1 MRFLNLYLTLLLLVS
16 IVTVRGQNYA
26 VQSSVQI
33 MPPYS
38 VYLSDYATEGN
49 GKLQV
54 ILRQGDLSRP
64 VYQLRLVMTVEL
76 NGRVIMRTSRFFNP
90 APIALDPGVP
100 TVISGAELAP
110 YVDSRNIDF
119 IGYSKDQYE
128 KTKALPEGSYQ
139 IIFTAYDYRRQD
151 QQVSNAGSGFYYLA
165 KNEPPLV
172 NFPACGTKI
181 ALKAPQQIV
190 FSWLPRNTSSPT
202 SAQETEYEFELYETR
217 PVGRNPN
224 DIVLTTQPVFRL
236 RTDYTQIIYG
246 PAEPML
252 LDGMVYVWRVR
263 ALDRSGKDAFRNN
276 GYTEVC
282 TFTYGGTDPNFDL
295 GVVRGLQAIGETDQ
309 RAKIWWE
316 EGYFDGYR
324 VYYKKTGAQWEWFY
338 NEVTK
343 TEFKV
348 FDLEPDNEYEVRVQ
362 GKKDGFYSPF
372 TEIVK
377 FRTREKVLAQCG
389 DPAIVANDL
398 GNPLPLALT
407 GMTIK
412 ASDHD
417 VTFIQVESIG
427 QPGWFKGNG
436 TATLPFLGGTYFV
449 YFDRLYVDENREAKG
464 GKIRVA
470 SEGMAKMI
478 EEQLAAQKDKKKAEQ
493 QKANQEQWAGTD
505 FYEAVIEFNYAIDD
519 IVIDAS
525 GNLIITQEG
534 GQTVVNTEVPAIL
547 AKAPDKA
554 IIVEDKN
561 GDQYVV
567 QKDKTTG
574 QTKVTKVEGG
584 GLAPEV
590 MQDSQVKNAVV
601 VLVLEQFEEEIDAW
615 LRVNGKGGEED
626 DEVLLALE
634 LPESFPKEAVFLE
647 HLRDRVIQGFKEHP
661 EKLVAKTE
669 TEQSNKELLDR
680 VTKLFKT
687 KADID
692 WKKIENNDQ
701 QSVRNAIAKSLI
713 DLSGGEIDLAAA
725 ANIAPDCGLK
735 HAGKDKPNGSLYL
748 IRYPETCKYFTGR
761 IVANYILE
769 GYGKY
774 LCAKE
779 RFDLLKCLAT
789 GTVDG
794 NDENAIITLI
804 KETPR
809 DHAGSLL
816 ALLRAD
822 NTGVLKNID
831 SGVDGDNYIAVFKA
845 IQQVYV
851 TATDKAQIDAEVKK
865 IDDAFL
871 SDKSREEKAKQ
882 NYFTWFEGG
891 ILKAIFSDAAV
902 FNRFDNVAI
911 ANNGIVSFRYA
922 TDPTQHNETTTP
934 IAIEP
939 FRLVGLKVLGG
950 SNEVADAAQG
960 STVYIPAIM
969 LPVLIS
975 KRGTADFFEAL
986 NATMVASG
994 VGGIVTGATRFVIV
1008 SGGIDVLLGSS
1019 ALVVDN
1025 YKDEISRM
1033 KHGEDFLDAYILVNK
1048 AVLFY
1053 FGGKAILQLAASLPK
1068 LRIAFTELK
1077 NSEDFAKLKVTN
1089 PSKANQLEKEVD
1101 NVLKKSEELAKG
1113 ADDVIGSI
1121 RRVEDELR
1129 QVVSRE
1135 HIYKIDSKGNVTGP
1149 VIGEI
1154 DKVDDFTSLA
1164 PFSKGDILTHNHPA
1178 GSTFSIQ
1185 DVANL
1190 QLEISELRAVTKN
1203 KVYILRKTGNF
1214 NYYTWRFKYDDLLE
1228 QFKTK
1233 YAEKFKAGLTFEE
1246 KVIIQEELF
1255 SESFEGTNVQFI
1267 IE

>member
-90 APIALDPGVP
+90 APIVLDPGVP

-172 NFPACGTKI
+172 NFPACGSKI
-181 ALKAPQQIV
+181 ALKTPQQIV

-263 ALDRSGKDAFRNN
+263 AIDRSGKDAFRNN
-276 GYTEVC
+276 GYAEVC

-324 VYYKKTGAQWEWFY
+324 VYYKKSGAQWEWFY

-372 TEIVK
+372 TEIIK

-389 DPAIVANDL
+389 DPAIVATDL

-407 GMTIK
+407 GMTIN

-493 QKANQEQWAGTD
+493 QKANQQQWSGTD
-505 FYEAVIEFNYAIDD
+505 FYEDVIEFNYAIED

-525 GNLIITQEG
+525 GNLLITQEG
-534 GQTVVNTEVPAIL
+534 GQAIVNTEVPAIL

-554 IIVEDKN
+554 VIVEDKN

-567 QKDKTTG
+567 QKDKTIG
-574 QTKVTKVEGG
+574 QIKVTKVEGG
-584 GLAPEV
+584 GLQAGNSSNTISASKKEAKLITEILQRFSKQIAAVITPIREPTFPRGAGPMAERYDAIPIASCMPEAQEQLKIIKAYTDKTTANESKLNAFIKEV
-590 MQDSQVKNAVV
+590 FKNESDKVAIQEIINTVTIKDSQKFEDVLTAEQLQNLEGKLCPYVV
-601 VLVLEQFEEEIDAW
+601 SSAKQYFLDEWWRAPYWERAAKILKEQFEDQDLYDEVSIVYGENECKTIAILKLSEEASITTEVTFSSRQTSAELYAILHDTYKVDFLVSRDVTLEGFGEWFWNYMAIKDDRLHHGTSFEAKSVVFIADMLMAAPGTVQGWITGRHWRTDEELAMWEHVLGILDVIPSEAFAKAGITALVIKIGSKVIDISKFSQPVKSFITTAYKSG
-615 LRVNGKGGEED
+615 LKLVIKSKDEIIVYAGASMKQIGRLVNG
-626 DEVLLALE
+626 V
-634 LPESFPKEAVFLE
+634 
-647 HLRDRVIQGFKEHP
+647 
-661 EKLVAKTE
+661 
-669 TEQSNKELLDR
+669 
-680 VTKLFKT
+680 
-687 KADID
+687 
-692 WKKIENNDQ
+692 
-701 QSVRNAIAKSLI
+701 LI
-713 DLSGGEIDLAAA
+713 DLYWNRGGDRILAKLANVKYLDDDTKRVVEGSLEVVENAKEIGVRIAKESSRLFKNIEDFKAA
-725 ANIAPDCGLK
+725 IARGDNVFYVGK
-735 HAGKDKPNGSLYL
+735 HSDITPRPNG
-748 IRYPETCKYFTGR
+748 I
-761 IVANYILE
+761 
-769 GYGKY
+769 
-774 LCAKE
+774 
-779 RFDLLKCLAT
+779 
-789 GTVDG
+789 
-794 NDENAIITLI
+794 
-804 KETPR
+804 
-809 DHAGSLL
+809 
-816 ALLRAD
+816 
-822 NTGVLKNID
+822 
-831 SGVDGDNYIAVFKA
+831 
-845 IQQVYV
+845 
-851 TATDKAQIDAEVKK
+851 
-865 IDDAFL
+865 
-871 SDKSREEKAKQ
+871 
-882 NYFTWFEGG
+882 
-891 ILKAIFSDAAV
+891 
-902 FNRFDNVAI
+902 
-911 ANNGIVSFRYA
+911 NGIAESHHGVNSVWMKEKYI
-922 TDPTQHNETTTP
+922 DY
-934 IAIEP
+934 
-939 FRLVGLKVLGG
+939 
-950 SNEVADAAQG
+950 VADAAP
-960 STVYIPAIM
+960 SVYM
-969 LPVLIS
+969 LKTPNH
-975 KRGTADFFEAL
+975 
-986 NATMVASG
+986 NATRAEFNRWAAEMRVKQ
-994 VGGIVTGATRFVIV
+994 
-1008 SGGIDVLLGSS
+1008 
-1019 ALVVDN
+1019 ALSKVD
-1025 YKDEISRM
+1025 Y
-1033 KHGEDFLDAYILVNK
+1033 A
-1048 AVLFY
+1048 
-1053 FGGKAILQLAASLPK
+1053 
-1068 LRIAFTELK
+1068 
-1077 NSEDFAKLKVTN
+1077 KVTIEEM
-1089 PSKANQLEKEVD
+1089 L
-1101 NVLKKSEELAKG
+1101 ELANRQFNV
-1113 ADDVIGSI
+1113 ADVPQSV
-1121 RRVEDELR
+1121 RDEYFKLWN
-1129 QVVSRE
+1129 E
-1135 HIYKIDSKGNVTGP
+1135 Y
-1149 VIGEI
+1149 
-1154 DKVDDFTSLA
+1154 
-1164 PFSKGDILTHNHPA
+1164 
-1178 GSTFSIQ
+1178 IQ
-1185 DVANL
+1185 TL
-1190 QLEISELRAVTKN
+1190 
-1203 KVYILRKTGNF
+1203 
-1214 NYYTWRFKYDDLLE
+1214 
-1228 QFKTK
+1228 
-1233 YAEKFKAGLTFEE
+1233 
-1246 KVIIQEELF
+1246 IIK
-1255 SESFEGTNVQFI
+1255 
-1267 IE
+1267 